1 VSLFEPI
8 LLALAVPRTA
18 SNMTDSIAS
27 TDGPSL
33 HDQVQ
38 AVLDL
43 IRPSIQEDG
52 GDLELVEVRGDG
64 TVVIRLRGAC
74 VGCPSS
80 AMTLQA
86 GIARQLKVRIPAVSG
101 VEAAE

>member
-1 VSLFEPI
+1 MSDSP
-8 LLALAVPRTA
+8 A
-18 SNMTDSIAS
+18 SS
-27 TDGPSL
+27 DGPRL

-43 IRPSIQEDG
+43 IRPAIREDG
-52 GDLELVEVRGDG
+52 GDLELVQVRGDG

-86 GIARQLKVRIPAVSG
+86 GIARQLKDRIPAVSG